1 MCGILQP
8 GSLMTV
14 DIHAHLMGPEVP
26 GKAIGEPSQV
36 ALERGISFSEEEVSA
51 IMGDNAARLL
61 KL

>member
-1 MCGILQP
+1 
-8 GSLMTV
+8 MTV